1 MPITRS
7 AAKAWRQS
15 LTRKARNVSQKK
27 TLKEVIKSYKKA
39 PSAQLLASVF
49 QKLDKAAKTN
59 VIKKNTASR
68 LKSRL
73 SAKLVAKS

>member
-1 MPITRS
+1 M
-7 AAKAWRQS
+7 
-15 LTRKARNVSQKK
+15 TRKARNVSQKK
-27 TLKEVIKSYKKA
+27 TLKEAIKSYVKS

-59 VIKKNTASR
+59 IIKKNTASR

-73 SAKLVAKS
+73 SKKLAAKS

>member
-7 AAKAWRQS
+7 AKKAWRQS

-27 TLKEVIKSYKKA
+27 TLKEAVKAYKKT
-39 PSAQLLASVF
+39 PSAQLLSVVF

-59 VIKKNTASR
+59 IIKKNTASR

-73 SAKLVAKS
+73 SKKLVAKP